1 MAITDIH
8 GNNLIVDNDAIE
20 SYFESEL
27 ETTATS
33 VQALQ
38 TEPCLTFALVTDVH
52 YDSHDDTVFPNTL
65 KNIKALGKKVRLDGI
80 FCLGDMT
87 DGDGT
92 QAVAAERLNEIMPLM
107 MSVGLP
113 VYFTAGNH
121 DDNAYGANANY
132 FHTDQMYQ
140 NYYARSSNDVFAD
153 TSSYGVNF
161 YKDFDQYKIRL
172 ISLDATNTDSG
183 STPHYKYPA
192 NTVTWFQT
200 VLPQT
205 PTGYTVLLITHLSPT
220 QAHNWNQT
228 VPSNASGVLTAINS
242 FINGGGTIISLLGHS
257 HADFDFS
264 SPYLEVFCNCNKFD
278 ATVAEDTTADGTGQ
292 LPAGAKQWKR
302 TAGTYTED
310 CFDVVVIRPFSQKVD
325 LVRFGAG
332 EDRAF
337 TY

>member
-92 QAVAAERLNEIMPLM
+92 QAETVERLNEIMPLM
-107 MSVGLP
+107 MDKGFP

-121 DDNAYGANANY
+121 DCNAYGSSANV
-132 FHTDQMYQ
+132 FTTSQMYE
-140 NYYARSSNDVFAD
+140 YYYSKSSNKVYAD
-153 TSSYGVNF
+153 SSSYGVNF

-192 NTVTWFQT
+192 NTVTWFQSI
-200 VLPQT
+200 LPQA

-220 QAHNWNQT
+220 ASHNWNST
-228 VPSNASGVLTAINS
+228 VPSNASGVLSAITS
-242 FINGGGTIISLLGHS
+242 FINGGGKIISLIGHS
-257 HADFDFS
+257 HSDYSFS
-264 SPYLEVFCNCNKFD
+264 SPYLEIACHCNKIEVD
-278 ATVAEDTTADGTGQ
+278 VTEDYISDGTD
-292 LPAGAKQWKR
+292 LFPNGAKHWKR
-302 TAGTYTED
+302 TEGTYTED
-310 CFDVVVIRPFSQKVD
+310 CFDVVVIRPFSQKID

-332 EDRAF
+332 EDREF